1 MRTRM
6 FKRLL
11 REQTGT
17 MAIETVLVAPVLA
30 LMALGV
36 FQVGTLV
43 SRQQELQSGA
53 SEAESI
59 VLAAANGPGT
69 DSTTIQ
75 NIVANSLHLK
85 PSQVTLLQRYRC
97 DNATTFVSDA
107 SSCPT
112 GTSQT
117 YRYILLTLTD
127 TYTPLWAQY
136 GVGSPFQYNVSRT
149 IQVG

>member
-1 MRTRM
+1 MSERM

-11 REQTGT
+11 REQAGT

-36 FQVGTLV
+36 FQVGMLV

-85 PSQVTLLQRYRC
+85 PSQVTLQQRYRC
-97 DNATTFVSDA
+97 DNATTLVSDA
-107 SSCPT
+107 ASCPT
-112 GTSQT
+112 GTSET